1 MTQAML
7 WRLMTC
13 HIIIIINLLF
23 IINTVVYLAFLVLA
37 MG

>member
-7 WRLMTC
+7 WHLMTC
-13 HIIIIINLLF
+13 HIIIINLLF